1 MARSEPSAE
10 RPWADSW
17 IVLMVQALAHHFMG
31 ILEIIGESLRYT
43 VLIFRPPVV
52 RVFLKQVYFT
62 GLESL
67 PVLAV
72 AGLAG
77 GYLTTSQ
84 LYRVLGENLG
94 LTLEVIRFLIVQE
107 GSVFLVALYVL
118 ARSGSAM
125 ASELAAA
132 KLQGEVTQLYRLGY
146 DPTIYLITPRVWGAA
161 MSVAALTLYVQLII
175 IFGGIALM
183 ALFSGW
189 DFLLALETFLLGLDP
204 VRGLIT
210 VFKALIFGAVVGASA
225 CHHGLSALPG
235 PQGIP
240 VATRTAVVHG
250 FAGIILC
257 DVAISLIFSR

>member
-1 MARSEPSAE
+1 M
-10 RPWADSW
+10 
-17 IVLMVQALAHHFMG
+17 
-31 ILEIIGESLRYT
+31 GESIRFFP
-43 VLIFRPPVV
+43 VLLRPPVS
-52 RVFLKQVYFT
+52 RIFLKQVYFT

-84 LYRVLGENLG
+84 LYNVLGQEMG

-107 GSVFLVALYVL
+107 GAVFLVALYVL

-125 ASELAAA
+125 ASELATA
-132 KLQGEVTQLYRLGY
+132 KLQGEVAQLVRLGF
-146 DPTIYLITPRVWGAA
+146 DPAAYLIAPRVLGAA
-161 MSVAALTLYVQLII
+161 VSVAALTLYVQLIFV
-175 IFGGIALM
+175 FGGFSLM
-183 ALFSGW
+183 ALLSGW
-189 DFLLALETFLLGLDP
+189 DFMLALETFARGTDP

-210 VFKALIFGAVVGASA
+210 TCKALLFGALIGASA

-250 FAGIILC
+250 FAAILVG
-257 DVAISLIFSR
+257 DVVMSLIFSR